1 MSASHQS
8 DSAGLRG
15 EPSPLVN
22 SSAVGER
29 LHGARILL
37 VDDHEEIVE
46 ILTLLLERAGYR
58 NIRSTTDPREVL
70 DLCQEFQPDAVVL
83 DLHMP
88 HLDGFQIMEE
98 LCRWIPGGTYL
109 PILVLTAD
117 LTPEARLR
125 ALSMGARDYLT
136 KPFNET
142 EVLLR
147 IRNVLETRFL
157 YLEAVERADALEA
170 MVRERTRDLADQL
183 AQTQRVSE
191 HRRSLLSRIA
201 RRQSRP
207 KEEVAM
213 EGSRGGDGGAATP
226 REAREGPGGD

>member
-1 MSASHQS
+1 MFPSQDTKGGRPTPTS
-8 DSAGLRG
+8 D
-15 EPSPLVN
+15 LVN

-29 LHGARILL
+29 LHGATILL

-58 NIRSTTDPREVL
+58 NVRGTTDPREVP
-70 DLCQEFQPDAVVL
+70 DLYRELQPDAVVL

-88 HLDGFQIMEE
+88 HLDGFQVMDE
-98 LCRWIPGGTYL
+98 LCRLIPEGTYV
-109 PILVLTAD
+109 PVLVLTAD

-157 YLEAVERADALEA
+157 YLEAVERAEALEER
-170 MVRERTRDLADQL
+170 VRERTRDLVDEL
-183 AQTQRVSE
+183 AQTQRVAE
-191 HRRSLLSRIA
+191 HRRSLLSRMT
-201 RRQSRP
+201 R
-207 KEEVAM
+207 
-213 EGSRGGDGGAATP
+213 
-226 REAREGPGGD
+226 REAHPGPPGSATTDSPMWAAPRAAPRDDEGGGRD

>member
-1 MSASHQS
+1 MSPSQQTSGS
-8 DSAGLRG
+8 DMSGQT
-15 EPSPLVN
+15 SYLVN
-22 SSAVGER
+22 FSAVGER

-58 NIRSTTDPREVL
+58 NVRSTTDPREVL
-70 DLCQEFQPDAVVL
+70 GLYREFEPDAVVL

-88 HLDGFQIMEE
+88 HLDGFQVMEE
-98 LCRWIPGGTYL
+98 LCRWIPEGTYL
-109 PILVLTAD
+109 PIVVLTAD

-147 IRNVLETRFL
+147 IRNVLESRFL
-157 YLEAVERADALEA
+157 YLKAVERAEALEA
-170 MVRERTRDLADQL
+170 VVRERTKGLSDQL
-183 AQTQRVSE
+183 AKTQRVSE
-191 HRRSLLSRIA
+191 HRRSLLSRMA
-201 RRQSRP
+201 RRQASS
-207 KEEVAM
+207 K
-213 EGSRGGDGGAATP
+213 G
-226 REAREGPGGD
+226 EGPALDGSHAGKTPQESEGRDGD